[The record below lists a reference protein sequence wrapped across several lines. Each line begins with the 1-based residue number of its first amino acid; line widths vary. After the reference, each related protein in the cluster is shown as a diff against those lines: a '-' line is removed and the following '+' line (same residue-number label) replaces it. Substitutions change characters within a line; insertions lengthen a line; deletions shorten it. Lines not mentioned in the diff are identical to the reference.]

1 MSEKAKYSF
10 KCLEKECETQSCHT
24 REQIRISL
32 GDISRWTAAGQLQHV
47 IDRFVIFPDKDEPGH
62 LAIAAFQKP
71 MKANPEKRACIFYD
85 EESKSCGILYSKPIS
100 CRTYPLEY
108 DGSKFYVSD
117 KNCPGV
123 GKGEVSKEALKVARD
138 LAEQEYSER
147 IFTRHVLP
155 GFYSVIMNTVAIQNQ
170 MAMSKLSEEDR
181 AKLEELMS
189 KAVPEEPTPETPKT
203 ENESADSGDS
213 TDQTTSSID
222 DE

>member
-10 KCLEKECETQSCHT
+10 KCLEKECETQACHT
-24 REQIRISL
+24 REQIRITL
-32 GDISRWTAAGQLQHV
+32 GDLSRWTASGQLQHV
-47 IDRFVIFPDKDEPGH
+47 IDRFVIFPDKEDQNH
-62 LAIAAFQKP
+62 IAIAAFQKP
-71 MKANPEKRACIFYD
+71 LKENPEKRACIFYD
-85 EESKSCGILYSKPIS
+85 EETKSCGIMYSKPIS

-108 DGSKFYVSD
+108 DGSRFYVSD

-123 GKGEVSKEALKVARD
+123 GKGEISKESLKTARD
-138 LAEQEYSER
+138 LAEQEYNER

-170 MAMSKLSEEDR
+170 MAMSNLSEEDR

-189 KAVPEEPTPETPKT
+189 KAVPEQPAPEEPQTDPER
-203 ENESADSGDS
+203 
-213 TDQTTSSID
+213 TDTSDEIQHTTSDID